1 MHQNFI
7 SEADLPLES
16 ANQQGMAINRD
27 GDLVYCCP
35 TNLCRS
41 EVGKS
46 EICRSEICKSEISK
60 SEISKPELNKSDSS
74 KSKENSRYLII

>member
-1 MHQNFI
+1 MLHQNFI

-35 TNLCRS
+35 TNL
-41 EVGKS
+41 
-46 EICRSEICKSEISK
+46 SK
-60 SEISKPELNKSDSS
+60 SEIYKP
-74 KSKENSRYLII
+74 KENSR

>member
-27 GDLVYCCP
+27 GDLVFCCP
-35 TNLCRS
+35 VN
-41 EVGKS
+41 
-46 EICRSEICKSEISK
+46 
-60 SEISKPELNKSDSS
+60 LNKVEVQ
-74 KSKENSRYLII
+74 KSKESSR

>member
-27 GDLVYCCP
+27 GDLVFCCP
-35 TNLCRS
+35 VN
-41 EVGKS
+41 
-46 EICRSEICKSEISK
+46 
-60 SEISKPELNKSDSS
+60 LNKVEIQ
-74 KSKENSRYLII
+74 KSKESSRYYITLKLKIIYFIFVVNNVLL